1 MMAFHE
7 MNCLSHNDS
16 GRFWEETRNRQEEMQ
31 QGPSQDGEQV
41 TKQPEECQSAKMAEV
56 YRQTAWWAMKDC

>member
-7 MNCLSHNDS
+7 MNCLIHNDS

-56 YRQTAWWAMKDC
+56 YRQTTWWAMKDC